1 MTTHKVIQHHSLLA
15 QGNMQ
20 LSVIHKQ
27 QVLTTP
33 VSIYATQRDMQLALN
48 ALSKDFT
55 VGFLSCVRSVYIV
68 LFSLKNSG
76 MCLSSWISSHF
87 TPILLIYCACFMY

>member
-1 MTTHKVIQHHSLLA
+1 MTTYKVIQHHSLLA
-15 QGNMQ
+15 QGSMQ

-68 LFSLKNSG
+68 SFSLKVLESVQVYPYS
-76 MCLSSWISSHF
+76 LTFPHF
-87 TPILLIYCACFMY
+87 AY